1 MAVGYPHSKLVARLR
16 AIAGL
21 GADDAARIE
30 RLPIKLQN
38 FGPNHDIVRDGD
50 TLDQCCMLVDG
61 FLIRHKQCAEGQRQ
75 IVSCHV
81 PGDIPDL
88 YSLHLNPIDHKSRHW
103 ALWSSASF
111 RTRRCTRLC
120 RAPQA

>member
-21 GADDAARIE
+21 GADDAARIG

-38 FGPNHDIVRDGD
+38 FGPNHDIVRDGE
-50 TLDQCCMLVDG
+50 TLDQCCMLIDG
-61 FLIRHKQCAEGQRQ
+61 FLIRQKQGAEGQRQ
-75 IVSCHV
+75 IVSWHV

-88 YSLHLNPIDHKSRHW
+88 YSLHLNPIDHNITSLGSVVVGFIPHQ
-103 ALWSSASF
+103 AMHEVLG
-111 RTRRCTRLC
+111 
-120 RAPQA
+120 APLV